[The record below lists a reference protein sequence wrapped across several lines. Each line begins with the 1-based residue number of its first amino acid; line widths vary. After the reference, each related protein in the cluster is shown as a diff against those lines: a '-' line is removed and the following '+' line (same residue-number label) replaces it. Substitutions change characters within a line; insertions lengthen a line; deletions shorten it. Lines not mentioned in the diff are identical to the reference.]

1 MATTYPVIEDAAEEI
16 YGSLA
21 DRRIREKIE
30 ARQDYERRQRMIE
43 SMIADLKEQIAD
55 KDAELAEER
64 ARTADKDAKLA
75 DKDAEIAE
83 LKRLLGMA

>member
-43 SMIADLKEQIAD
+43 SMIADLKEQ
-55 KDAELAEER
+55 LV
-64 ARTADKDAKLA
+64 DKDAKLA